1 VVQSETFRGL
11 LVPFS
16 GKTLARAE
24 ASFKKLN
31 EALKKRVEAS

>member
-1 VVQSETFRGL
+1 LFGGL
-11 LVPFS
+11 LGAFS

-24 ASFKKLN
+24 DGFRELN